1 MSLVPGLKDRV
12 KTYCEVDN
20 KLRDKNAEV
29 LELRKVRAQAE
40 MNLIEIV
47 STEEFKAY
55 EKIQVS
61 DDESYIRILRPTKW
75 NKPWSL
81 SKGLLKQLLE
91 EYYKTTGSPNAAE
104 CYEFICETMKPMLV
118 SDEYGIERVVKK

>member
-1 MSLVPGLKDRV
+1 MEVSGLKQHV

-29 LELRKVRAQAE
+29 LELRKIRAQAE
-40 MNLIEIV
+40 MNLIEIF
-47 STEEFKAY
+47 SSEDFKAY

-61 DDESYIRILRPTKW
+61 EDNSYIRILRPTKW
-75 NKPWSL
+75 NKPWNL

-91 EYYKTTGSPNAAE
+91 EYHRTTGSPNANE

>member
-1 MSLVPGLKDRV
+1 MEVSGLKQYV
-12 KTYCEVDN
+12 KTYCEIDN

-29 LELRKVRAQAE
+29 LELRKIRAQAE
-40 MNLIEIV
+40 MNLIEIF
-47 STEEFKAY
+47 SSEDFKAY

-61 DDESYIRILRPTKW
+61 EDNSYIRILRPTKW
-75 NKPWSL
+75 NKPWNL

-91 EYYKTTGSPNAAE
+91 EYYKTTGSPSANE

>member
-1 MSLVPGLKDRV
+1 MSVPDLKSRV
-12 KTYCEVDN
+12 KAYCDIN
-20 KLRDKNAEV
+20 DKLREKNAEIMQ
-29 LELRKVRAQAE
+29 LRKQQADAE
-40 MNLIEIV
+40 MNVIEIM
-47 STEEFKAY
+47 STEEFKNH

-61 DDESYIRILRPTKW
+61 ADGSYIRILRPTKW

-91 EYYKTTGSPNAAE
+91 SYYEGTDKPSADE
-104 CYEFICETMKPMLV
+104 CYEFICETMKPILV

>member
-1 MSLVPGLKDRV
+1 MEVSGLKHHV
-12 KTYCEVDN
+12 KTYCEIDN

-29 LELRKVRAQAE
+29 QELRKIRAQAE
-40 MNLIEIV
+40 MNLIEIF
-47 STEEFKAY
+47 SSEDFKAY

-61 DDESYIRILRPTKW
+61 EDNSYIRILRPTKW
-75 NKPWSL
+75 NKPWNL

-91 EYYKTTGSPNAAE
+91 EYHKTTDKPSADE